1 MTLPSLVTPSFWFS
15 TVPMPFSFWTDR
27 VLIVLSLAFSL
38 VGIIGLVYLMRASIE
53 KRVRRV
59 YQSTAWQLI
68 WIGLV
73 GLLLWSFTY
82 ERVPVLSMRFAWIVW
97 LGWIAWVVWSTW
109 RRLRIELP
117 AESERYAER
126 DRLAKWLPKKKL

>member
-1 MTLPSLVTPSFWFS
+1 
-15 TVPMPFSFWTDR
+15 MPFSFWTDR